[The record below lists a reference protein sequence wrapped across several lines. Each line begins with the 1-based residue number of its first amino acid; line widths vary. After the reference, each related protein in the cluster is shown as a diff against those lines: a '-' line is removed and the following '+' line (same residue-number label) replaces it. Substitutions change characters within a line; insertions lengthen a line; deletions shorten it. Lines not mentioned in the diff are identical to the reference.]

1 MIKIGNTDDES
12 ESESSDDVD
21 IDPPDVDIDLP
32 VVDIDPLVVDIDP
45 LVVDID
51 PLVVDIDLPD
61 VDIDSPDVDIDSPV
75 VDIDPPVVDIVAGIT
90 EVNNDTDSSDGAD
103 RSGVFFADEIMP
115 CDRGSVS
122 DSDDSDEEVVFKCS
136 CKLNDGQ
143 PCHTRYELDELAM
156 IRLQYL
162 LMTHDI
168 LG

>member
-21 IDPPDVDIDLP
+21 IDPPDVDID
-32 VVDIDPLVVDIDP
+32 PLVVDIDP

-51 PLVVDIDLPD
+51 
-61 VDIDSPDVDIDSPV
+61 SPVVDIDSPV

-90 EVNNDTDSSDGAD
+90 EVNNDSSDGAD

-115 CDRGSVS
+115 RDRGSVS